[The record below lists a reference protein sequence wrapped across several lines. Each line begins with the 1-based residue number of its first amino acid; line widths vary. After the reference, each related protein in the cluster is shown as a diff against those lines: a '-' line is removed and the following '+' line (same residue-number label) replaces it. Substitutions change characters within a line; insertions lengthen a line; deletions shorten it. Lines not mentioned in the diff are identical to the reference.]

1 MKVIITSNCQGL
13 TIHFL
18 QLCIEAE
25 SDLSVIHKL
34 LLIKGLV
41 SEEIPVLL

>member
-18 QLCIEAE
+18 QLCNEAE
-25 SDLSVIHKL
+25 SDLSVILK